1 MNITLAILCF
11 LLCLC
16 SACTNSTSVTEET
29 FPDKAYKFLYNGKRG
44 TRYIYTTFEKTI
56 DTNGVETQTRVTTAY
71 EFIIT
76 QSITND
82 TNGRTVVKGTIQPY
96 NGFASDWVYNS
107 NDTLLELRADYT
119 SSDSQELL
127 KTPISTTT
135 SFKTSDG
142 LNGNDTTTTSITE
155 VNTTRQ
161 VPAGIFRVIGT
172 TSALHEQQTSV
183 DTYYTNKNWYSEGTG
198 VIENQSIYTSIYPS
212 GKKHTHIIYTTLS
225 EISHP

>member
-1 MNITLAILCF
+1 MNIALAILC
-11 LLCLC
+11 LLMCLF

-29 FPDKAYKFLYNGKRG
+29 FPDKAYKFLYNGKSG
-44 TRYIYTTFEKTI
+44 TRYVYTTFEKTI

-119 SSDSQELL
+119 SSDFQVLL
-127 KTPISTTT
+127 KTPFSTTT
-135 SFKTSDG
+135 TFRTSNG
-142 LNGNDTTTTSITE
+142 LYNNDTTTTSITE

-161 VPAGIFRVIGT
+161 VPAGMFKAVGT
-172 TSALHEQQTSV
+172 TRTIKDQNTSI
-183 DTYYTNKNWYSEGTG
+183 DRYYTHKNWYSEGTG

-225 EISHP
+225 EIRHP

>member
-1 MNITLAILCF
+1 MNIALAILC
-11 LLCLC
+11 LLMCLF

-29 FPDKAYKFLYNGKRG
+29 FPDKAYKFLYNGKSG
-44 TRYIYTTFEKTI
+44 TRYVYTTFEKTI

-107 NDTLLELRADYT
+107 NDTLLELRTDYK
-119 SSDSQELL
+119 SSDFQVQL
-127 KTPISTTT
+127 KTPFSTTT

-142 LNGNDTTTTSITE
+142 LFSNDTSTTSITE

-161 VPAGIFRVIGT
+161 VPAGMFRVIGT
-172 TSALHEQQTSV
+172 TSTLHEQQTSV
-183 DTYYTNKNWYSEGTG
+183 NTYYTNKYWYSEGTG
-198 VIENQSIYTSIYPS
+198 LIENQSIITSIYPS
-212 GKKHTHIIYTTLS
+212 GKKHTHSIYMMLS
-225 EISHP
+225 EIRHP